1 MTEGEKILQTKPF
14 ERSYLPVAP
23 AMERALGYTGERRF
37 VAFHWSKRWNS
48 LCWSDSPFNSA
59 RSGSTVWRRFLGHPV
74 VAPYLQRWTRDFDQ
88 VEAID
93 FESNDDGDVKSVPQN
108 DAEEKT
114 AAKELGDAL
123 LLDRQDRV
131 VYIAAWVDV
140 GRFLLLLCMNDADDT
155 KEKEEEDVNNSVDGV
170 DYDDDPVPVD
180 PTLEEHLLAWLTG
193 RVSDPDGLYGLAAV
207 HSQFRQFREALSF
220 LRRALELRPE
230 SDLLYYR
237 LSQVYGALGNWEEAL
252 EACAQAV
259 RLEGSSGRREY
270 TTESLFML
278 RALCLMRLKRYSEA
292 IETYKF
298 LLQLRPDQA
307 HVYREMGACWTAL
320 QQHASAVDAYEHEV
334 QVRTAEGLHFGLEEL
349 EREEL
354 SESFGVLGEAY
365 LRNNQLQEARWA
377 CEQGV
382 RLTPNCAEA
391 HAALAEVYMGLGD
404 EQRAVSEYERA
415 GELGFRGTVPDG
427 ET

>member
-1 MTEGEKILQTKPF
+1 
-14 ERSYLPVAP
+14 
-23 AMERALGYTGERRF
+23 
-37 VAFHWSKRWNS
+37 
-48 LCWSDSPFNSA
+48 
-59 RSGSTVWRRFLGHPV
+59 VWQRFLSHPA
-74 VAPYLQRWTRDFDQ
+74 VAPYLQRWAPDLNR
-88 VEAID
+88 VEPID
-93 FESNDDGDVKSVPQN
+93 FEANDDGGIVKNLPQN
-108 DAEEKT
+108 EEEENA

-123 LLDRQDRV
+123 LLDRHERV

-140 GRFLLLLCMNDADDT
+140 GQFLLFLCMNDADDT
-155 KEKEEEDVNNSVDGV
+155 QEEEEEDGNEAVDGV
-170 DYDDDPVPVD
+170 DYDDEPVPVD
-180 PTLEEHLLAWLTG
+180 PALEEHLLAWLTDWLN
-193 RVSDPDGLYGLAAV
+193 DPEGLYGLAAI
-207 HSQFRQFREALSF
+207 HSRFRQFREALGF

-270 TTESLFML
+270 TSENLFML

-292 IETYKF
+292 IETYRF
-298 LLQLRPDQA
+298 LSQLRPDQA
-307 HVYREMGACWTAL
+307 DVYREMGACWTAL

-334 QVRTAEGLHFGLEEL
+334 QVRTAEGLHFGLEEV

-415 GELGFRGTVPDG
+415 GELGFRGTVCDG
-427 ET
+427 ES